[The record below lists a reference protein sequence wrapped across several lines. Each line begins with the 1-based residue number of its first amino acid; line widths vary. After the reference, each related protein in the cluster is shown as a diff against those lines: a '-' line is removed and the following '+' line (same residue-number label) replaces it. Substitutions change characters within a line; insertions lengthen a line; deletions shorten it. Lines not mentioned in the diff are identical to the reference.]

1 MVHRGNNMI
10 DFKGFFSKKIGPKE
24 TDAPQTFDHHITGS
38 IKSYYKRR
46 IYSPIL
52 YLVLLLLLAG
62 IFPVRSMIS
71 PVRLSDPNSIK
82 NAYKTHNSY
91 GRIRLKNLYFTGYRQ
106 YWMGS
111 TRGYYYYTVMKDKV
125 VLVLLDPVTS
135 EQGNPTIKNL
145 TVHAR
150 ILKDPATRQLV
161 LEKLAE
167 DLSWTR
173 QGLTG
178 SVSHYTLSEPDAT
191 GILPRLFVLAYVATG
206 LFALISI
213 LAYILYIRHPAYA
226 RQIRRLAPYGNPR
239 KMLKEAEE
247 ELSTLPQLA
256 TEDMFIT
263 QHYFI
268 ETSTYGVA
276 IVHIR
281 EIIWIYKYSTL
292 HKLLWHHF
300 AISYTLCLTC
310 NKHRY
315 LRCPKNTKS
324 NIDGIMDYLSE
335 ANHDILVGFSEENRR
350 KVEVIQNDLLPLRKI
365 LAFLSRRV

>member
-1 MVHRGNNMI
+1 MI
-10 DFKGFFSKKIGPKE
+10 NFKKIFSKNIRPFE
-24 TDAPQTFDHHITGS
+24 ESTPPTFDHHITGS
-38 IKSYYKRR
+38 IKAYYKRR
-46 IYSPIL
+46 IYSPIF
-52 YLVLLLLLAG
+52 YLLLLLLLAG

-71 PVRLSDPNSIK
+71 PRHLTSLSSIAT
-82 NAYKTHNSY
+82 AYKSHSSY
-91 GRIRLKNLYFTGYRQ
+91 GKITLKNLYFTGYRQ
-106 YWMGS
+106 YWLGA
-111 TRGYYYYTVMKDKV
+111 TRGYYYYTVMNDKV
-125 VLVLLDPVTS
+125 VLVLLDPLTS
-135 EQGNPTIKNL
+135 EQGNPTIKNV
-145 TVHAR
+145 TVRAR
-150 ILKDPATRQLV
+150 ILKDPATRPLV
-161 LEKLAE
+161 LERLAE

-191 GILPRLFVLAYVATG
+191 GLLPRVFVLAYVVTG
-206 LFALISI
+206 LFAILSIISY
-213 LAYILYIRHPAYA
+213 LLYIRYPAYS

-276 IVHIR
+276 IVPIR
-281 EIIWIYKYSTL
+281 EILWIYKYSTL
-292 HKLLWHHF
+292 HKLFWHHF

-324 NIDGIMDYLSE
+324 NIDGIMDYLAE

>member
-1 MVHRGNNMI
+1 MI
-10 DFKGFFSKKIGPKE
+10 DFKRFFSKKIGSLE
-24 TDAPQTFDHHITGS
+24 EATPQTFDHHITGS
-38 IKSYYKRR
+38 IRTYYKRR

-52 YLVLLLLLAG
+52 YLLLLLLLAG

-71 PVRLSDPNSIK
+71 PRHLTGTASLAKAYRSH
-82 NAYKTHNSY
+82 NAYGQIT
-91 GRIRLKNLYFTGYRQ
+91 LKNLYFTGYRQ
-106 YWMGS
+106 YWLGT

-145 TVHAR
+145 HIRAR

-161 LEKLAE
+161 LEKLAS

-191 GILPRLFVLAYVATG
+191 SFLPRLFVFAYVSTG
-206 LFALISI
+206 LFAILSI
-213 LAYILYIRHPAYA
+213 LAYLLYIRHPVYA

-239 KMLKEAEE
+239 KMLQEAEE

-276 IVHIR
+276 IVPIS

-324 NIDGIMDYLSE
+324 NIDGIMDYLAE
-335 ANHDILVGFSEENRR
+335 ANHNILVGFSEENRR